1 MWFFQGVIVYR
12 QPRLEMLRG
21 GTYAG
26 RGYPVVHGQSY
37 PVAAERTYPGVIEKS
52 YPVLVGMSGMVYRVG
67 VVRHG
72 ACGTKS
78 E

>member
-1 MWFFQGVIVYR
+1 MVFSGRYSVPPAA
-12 QPRLEMLRG
+12 PRNASG
-21 GTYAG
+21 GTYVG

-37 PVAAERTYPGVIEKS
+37 PVAAERTYPRVIERS
-52 YPVLVGMSGMVYRVG
+52 YPVLVGMSWMVYRVG